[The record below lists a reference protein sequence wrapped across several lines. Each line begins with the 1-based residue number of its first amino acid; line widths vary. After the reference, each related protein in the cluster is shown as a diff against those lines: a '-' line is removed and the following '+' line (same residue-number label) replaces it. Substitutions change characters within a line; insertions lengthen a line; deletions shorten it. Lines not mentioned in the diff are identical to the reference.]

1 MKLLLASTDRV
12 LLLEKA
18 ALLESRGIP
27 VHIDDVP
34 HAGVLPSHLWVVF
47 DRQYDDAH
55 SLLEDANH
63 RVRQPMTAEEMA
75 CLAEQVRE
83 VKLSIGNGVAERL
96 AVLVL
101 LVMAIG
107 YVGSRLFD

>member
-1 MKLLLASTDRV
+1 MAIATVMGTEIEFGAEKYVV
-12 LLLEKA
+12 LR
-18 ALLESRGIP
+18 ESE
-27 VHIDDVP
+27 
-34 HAGVLPSHLWVVF
+34 L
-47 DRQYDDAH
+47 
-55 SLLEDANH
+55 
-63 RVRQPMTAEEMA
+63 TAEEMA